1 MYYLNPKIYKL
12 HSHLS
17 NSYSTF
23 KIANSVAITVLKG
36 SRVDLVVDGGL
47 PPGQDLSAVGDS
59 KEKHGNVTQALHVVG
74 FSRLMALTAVTAH
87 CEINLRTAGSESGR
101 VRSADSP

>member
-17 NSYSTF
+17 YSYSTF
-23 KIANSVAITVLKG
+23 KIANSVAITVLEG
-36 SRVDLVVDGGL
+36 ARVDLVVDSGL

-59 KEKHGNVTQALHVVG
+59 KEKHGNVTQVLHVVG
-74 FSRLMALTAVTAH
+74 FS
-87 CEINLRTAGSESGR
+87 
-101 VRSADSP
+101 

>member
-1 MYYLNPKIYKL
+1 MKIYYLNPKIYKL

-17 NSYSTF
+17 NLYSTF
-23 KIANSVAITVLKG
+23 KIANSVAITVLEG

-74 FSRLMALTAVTAH
+74 FS
-87 CEINLRTAGSESGR
+87 
-101 VRSADSP
+101 